1 MTAKE
6 AKTPSLWDLVVLSM
20 LHEGTMHPYEMQRL
34 MRERHKDELLVLKR
48 GSLYHAINRL
58 LRLGFIDAVEIGR
71 NGRRPERTTYQITP
85 AGEQALTEWL
95 RQMVS
100 VPQRETTE
108 FTAALSFLVYLN
120 PEDARSLL
128 ELRAQALGD
137 EIQGLGEALQ
147 TLRKRVGRINLIES
161 EYLIAMRKAELKW
174 VNGLIVE
181 LQSGQFTWDLQE
193 IIRAIRAA
201 KTVSPAKNP

>member
-6 AKTPSLWDLVVLSM
+6 AKSPSLWDLVVLSM
-20 LHEGTMHPYEMQRL
+20 LHEGMMHPYEMQRL
-34 MRERHKDELLVLKR
+34 LRERHKDELLVLKR

-58 LRLGFIDAVEIGR
+58 LRSGFIEAVEIGR

-85 AGEQALTEWL
+85 AGEQALTAWL

-120 PEDARSLL
+120 PDDARSLL
-128 ELRAQALGD
+128 ELRAQALGY
-137 EIQGLGEALQ
+137 EIQGLGEALR
-147 TLRKRVGRINLIES
+147 TLGKRVGRINLIES
-161 EYLIAMRKAELKW
+161 EYLIAMRQAELDW
-174 VNGLIVE
+174 INGLIVE

-201 KTVSPAKNP
+201 KTASPATKS

>member
-34 MRERHKDELLVLKR
+34 LRERHKDELLVLKR

-58 LRLGFIDAVEIGR
+58 LRFGFIDAVEIGR

-85 AGEQALTEWL
+85 AGEQALTAWL

-120 PEDARSLL
+120 PEDATSLL
-128 ELRAQALGD
+128 QLRARALGH

-147 TLRKRVGRINLIES
+147 TLEKRVGRINMIES

-181 LQSGQFTWDLQE
+181 LQSGQFTWDLRE
-193 IIRAIRAA
+193 IIGAIRAA
-201 KTVSPAKNP
+201 KTASPAKKP

>member
-6 AKTPSLWDLVVLSM
+6 AKSPSLWDLVVLSM
-20 LHEGTMHPYEMQRL
+20 LHEGMMHPYEMQRL
-34 MRERHKDELLVLKR
+34 LRERHKDELLVLKR

-58 LRLGFIDAVEIGR
+58 LRAGLIDAVEIGR

-85 AGEQALTEWL
+85 AGEQALTAWL

-137 EIQGLGEALQ
+137 EIQRLGEALQ
-147 TLRKRVGRINLIES
+147 TLGRRVGRINLIES
-161 EYLIAMRKAELKW
+161 EYLIAMRKAELEW
-174 VNGLIVE
+174 INGLIVE
-181 LQSGQFTWDLQE
+181 LQSGQFTWDLQQ

-201 KTVSPAKNP
+201 KQTSPATKS